1 MKKEIV
7 MASMAMLLASVANA
21 QENTTAT
28 QNEQQVQTEQQAE
41 KKDGFFK
48 RAFRDM
54 KESARLQ
61 RKIDKANYEATK
73 LESKAFYQEQKRL
86 SNPKVRTATE
96 KARMEQELQA
106 ANERKQAAQAKLNS
120 IRNK

>member
-7 MASMAMLLASVANA
+7 MASMAMLLASAANA
-21 QENTTAT
+21 QENTTAI
-28 QNEQQVQTEQQAE
+28 QSEQTQTEQQTE
-41 KKDGFFK
+41 KKEGFFK

-61 RKIDKANYEATK
+61 HKIDKANYEATK

-86 SNPKVRTATE
+86 SNPTVRTASD
-96 KARMEQELQA
+96 KARMEQEIAA
-106 ANERKQAAQAKLNS
+106 ANERKQAAKAKLDS
-120 IRNK
+120 IKNK

>member
-21 QENTTAT
+21 QENTPAT
-28 QNEQQVQTEQQAE
+28 QSEQTQTEQQTE

-61 RKIDKANYEATK
+61 HKIDKANYEATK

-86 SNPKVRTATE
+86 SNPKVRTASE
-96 KARMEQELQA
+96 KARMEQELAA
-106 ANERKQAAQAKLNS
+106 ANERKQAAKAKLDS
-120 IRNK
+120 IKNK

>member
-21 QENTTAT
+21 QENTPAT
-28 QNEQQVQTEQQAE
+28 QSEQTQTEQQTE

-61 RKIDKANYEATK
+61 HKIDKANYEATK

-86 SNPKVRTATE
+86 SNPKVRTASE
-96 KARMEQELQA
+96 KARMEQELAA
-106 ANERKQAAQAKLNS
+106 ANERKQAAKAKLDS
-120 IRNK
+120 IKNN